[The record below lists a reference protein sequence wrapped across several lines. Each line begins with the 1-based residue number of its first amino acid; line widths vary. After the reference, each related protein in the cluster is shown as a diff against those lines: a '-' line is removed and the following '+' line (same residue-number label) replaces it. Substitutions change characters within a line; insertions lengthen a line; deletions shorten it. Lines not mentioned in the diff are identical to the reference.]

1 MNGGEVMESAIAPR
15 RRDWLP
21 ARVAEG
27 AAMTTC
33 RIAGITLG
41 VLGLVVV
48 LSQVP
53 DLIRYYRMTRM

>member
-1 MNGGEVMESAIAPR
+1 MESAIAPL

-21 ARVAEG
+21 AQRREG

-33 RIAGITLG
+33 RLAGITLG
-41 VLGLVVV
+41 ALALIIV

-53 DLIRYYRMTRM
+53 DMIRYYRMTQM

>member
-1 MNGGEVMESAIAPR
+1 MESAIAPPR
-15 RRDWLP
+15 QDWLQ
-21 ARVAEG
+21 ARRSEG

-41 VLGLVVV
+41 ALALIIV

-53 DLIRYYRMTRM
+53 DMIRYYRMTQM